1 MKTKKQI
8 LASSP
13 TIENL
18 TKLINSYFYSVNYS
32 VNKETLKIENI
43 NKSGEQLERLNNQFS
58 VICKHGRYQ
67 FYMNN
72 QNI

>member
-1 MKTKKQI
+1 MAKKQI

-13 TIENL
+13 TIERL
-18 TKLINSYFYSVNYS
+18 EKQINSFFYSLNYS

-43 NKSGEQLERLNNQFS
+43 NKSTEQLERLNNQFS
-58 VICKHGRYQ
+58 VICKQGRYQ
-67 FYMNN
+67 FF